1 MKYFV
6 INLDKREDRWKN
18 MKKQLE
24 KQNLLEKTT
33 RFSAIERTWTTVPF
47 EKLSDSFLCK
57 LVEGNRYSSLGAI
70 GAYESHMKLWETCLE
85 LDEPI
90 VVFEDDI
97 QFTCLNF
104 EKALENIVNE
114 IKTNTKTEIDM
125 ITFFA
130 TSLFE
135 NIEKEYK
142 DSYQVTYP
150 IFGAFGYYITPQF
163 IKKVQKHMSILDIPF
178 DVQLMNY
185 CKRISTP
192 IHCFLSK
199 PFLIQTPTELNRDS
213 NIKNEKR
220 LIYPKVQQVTK
231 REDCDYFRERNIPFL
246 YCNPN
251 CFLKFN
257 IFNFSWYNPVSHF
270 ILKKNNNITVL
281 ELFRNNKNDPII
293 WNEVF

>member
-33 RFSAIERTWTTVPF
+33 RFSAIERTWSTVPF

-57 LVEGNRYSSLGAI
+57 LVEGNSYSSVGAI

-90 VVFEDDI
+90 VIFEDDI

-104 EKALENIVNE
+104 EKALENIINE
-114 IKTNTKTEIDM
+114 IETNTKTDIDM
-125 ITFFA
+125 ITFFPK
-130 TSLFE
+130 SKHDNL
-135 NIEKEYK
+135 EKEYK
-142 DSYQVTYP
+142 YSYKLTYP

-163 IKKVQKHMSILDIPF
+163 ILKVQDHMSLLLRPF

-185 CKRISTP
+185 CQKISVSLS
-192 IHCFLSK
+192 CFLSK
-199 PFLIQTPTELNRDS
+199 PFLIKTPIDLKRDS
-213 NIKNEKR
+213 NIMTK
-220 LIYPKVQQVTK
+220 KVAMNSDVHKLTK
-231 REDCDYFRERNIPFL
+231 QEDCDYFRQRNIPFL

-257 IFNFSWYNPVSHF
+257 LINFLWYNPVSHF
-270 ILKKNNNITVL
+270 ILKKNNDIIVL
-281 ELFRNNKNDPII
+281 ELFRNNKNEPII
-293 WNEVF
+293 WNDFL